1 MYQFPG
7 SLGYD
12 TIKWYIVLICINW
25 GSWICTWMFIGHL
38 CFFIKLLVCVR
49 VPFSFPIFMMFV
61 LRIFKISLC
70 MWINTLLYYILI
82 FYFPRLSFFFQF
94 CSWWFLNFFLLLLY
108 GNVKFKLC
116 NKMYPSFASEIW
128 KSCILLCASKGFP
141 SHKIVKFL
149 LTFSSRHFM
158 VLFFAIWIDHTKY
171 WQRCKAS

>member
-1 MYQFPG
+1 MVICV
-7 SLGYD
+7 SL
-12 TIKWYIVLICINW
+12 
-25 GSWICTWMFIGHL
+25 
-38 CFFIKLLVCVR
+38 LLVCVR

-61 LRIFKISLC
+61 LWIFKISLY
-70 MWINTLLYYILI
+70 MLINTLLYHILI

-141 SHKIVKFL
+141 SHKIIKFL

-158 VLFFAIWIDHTKY
+158 VLFFAILTHMKISITALSLMISTSRSSVNTFCYSVSCSVCSEIVIH
-171 WQRCKAS
+171 SV